1 MARTKRPQPAATAEL
16 FPIRT
21 VSDLTGV
28 NPVTL
33 RAWERRHGLIAP
45 VRTPSGHRL
54 YGHEHI
60 ESIHRILG
68 LLKRGLPIS
77 QVARALAAPARG
89 SRTVGE
95 TSQWHE
101 LRERL
106 VAAAARF
113 DESELDR
120 AYTSAL
126 ALHPVEIVTDQL
138 LLPVLREL
146 GRRWENDEGSVAEE
160 HFFSVYVRNKLGAR
174 FHHRTRNDRGPRIL
188 AACLPGEQHE
198 IGLLVFALAAHERGL
213 RILLLAAQTP
223 LEELPAVARLAQC
236 AAVVLSATV
245 TPAKD
250 VFGEQL
256 GALISRAGLPVF
268 VGGAASVRDRDAIV
282 AAGAEVVGTDIAAG
296 VERIQGALAGVKAST
311 G

>member
-1 MARTKRPQPAATAEL
+1 MARPKRPQPTAAAEL

-21 VSDLTGV
+21 VSNLTGV

-54 YGHEHI
+54 YGHEQI

-77 QVARALAAPARG
+77 QVARSLASPAQITRA
-89 SRTVGE
+89 GE
-95 TSQWHE
+95 TSYWRG
-101 LRERL
+101 LREQL
-106 VAAAARF
+106 VAATARF
-113 DESELDR
+113 DEQELER
-120 AYTSAL
+120 VYAGAL
-126 ALHPVEIVTDQL
+126 AVHPVEAVTDHL
-138 LLPVLREL
+138 LLPVLCEL
-146 GRRWENDEGSVAEE
+146 GRRWEAGEGSVSEE
-160 HFFSVYVRNKLGAR
+160 HFFSVYVREKLGAR
-174 FHHRTRNDRGPRIL
+174 FHHRTRNDRGPRVL

-223 LEELPAVARLAQC
+223 IEELPAVARLAQC
-236 AAVVLSATV
+236 AAVVLSATIA
-245 TPAKD
+245 PPRQILGD
-250 VFGEQL
+250 QL
-256 GALISRAGLPVF
+256 GALVSRTGLPVF

-296 VERIQGALAGVKAST
+296 VERIQSALAGVKATT

>member
-1 MARTKRPQPAATAEL
+1 MARPKRQQAAGAAEL

-21 VSDLTGV
+21 VSNLTGV

-54 YGHEHI
+54 YGHEQI

-77 QVARALAAPARG
+77 QVARALASPAQSSRG
-89 SRTVGE
+89 GE
-95 TSQWHE
+95 TSYWRT
-101 LRERL
+101 LREQL
-106 VAAAARF
+106 VAAAAKF
-113 DESELDR
+113 DEQEMER
-120 AYTSAL
+120 AYAGAL
-126 ALHPVEIVTDQL
+126 AVHPVDAVTDHL

-146 GRRWENDEGSVAEE
+146 GRRWETGEGSVAEE
-160 HFFSVYVRNKLGAR
+160 HFFSVYVRDKLGAR
-174 FHHRTRNDRGPRIL
+174 FHHRTRNDRGPRVL
-188 AACLPGEQHE
+188 AACLPNEQHE

-223 LEELPAVARLAQC
+223 IEELPAVARLAQC
-236 AAVVLSATV
+236 AAVVLSATIA
-245 TPAKD
+245 PPRQILGD
-250 VFGEQL
+250 QL
-256 GALISRAGLPVF
+256 SALVSRTGLPVF
-268 VGGAASVRDRDAIV
+268 VGGPASVRDRDAIV

-296 VERIQGALAGVKAST
+296 IERIQSALAGVKAAT